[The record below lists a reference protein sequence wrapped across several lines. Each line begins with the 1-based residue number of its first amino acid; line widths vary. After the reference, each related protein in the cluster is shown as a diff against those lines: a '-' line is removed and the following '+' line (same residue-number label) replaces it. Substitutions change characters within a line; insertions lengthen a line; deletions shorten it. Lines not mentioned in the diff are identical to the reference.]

1 MRILR
6 TLAAL
11 AAAALLTLS
20 ASAQDGDVDIE
31 EAMSSVVMIYGDDG
45 FGSGFAV
52 GENCLV
58 TNAHVIAVLDDKVN
72 IRCSDG
78 SQHEG
83 YLIDAD
89 YEKDLA
95 LIGIDDLTFQP
106 LIIKNSEQV
115 KIGSDVYALGSP
127 KGMSFSATKG
137 ILSRREE
144 LGSFDSRIQSD
155 AIIYG
160 GNSGGPL
167 IDSTGCVI
175 GVNSDNV
182 NGTPGIS
189 FAIPSETV
197 KDYIQAVGL
206 KQDENGNVIE
216 RMTATEHAIDL
227 PTREQPETPDAPS
240 APAPATFISLG
251 ASELALGAAIL
262 AALAIIGIVILILI
276 LRRTNERIKLLT
288 YQLEQKNS
296 SIKDNKN

>member
-6 TLAAL
+6 ILAAL

-115 KIGSDVYALGSP
+115 NIGGDVYALGSP

-160 GNSGGPL
+160 GSSGGPL
-167 IDSTGCVI
+167 IDGTGCVI

-182 NGTPGIS
+182 NDTPGIS
-189 FAIPSETV
+189 FAIPSETL
-197 KDYIQAVGL
+197 KDYIKEVGL
-206 KQDENGNVIE
+206 KQDENGNVAQ
-216 RMTATEHAIDL
+216 RVTASEYAIDL
-227 PTREQPETPDAPS
+227 PTREQPETSDAQS
-240 APAPATFISLG
+240 APASFCALG
-251 ASELALGAAIL
+251 ASELAIAAAVI
-262 AALAIIGIVILILI
+262 AALAVIGIVILILI

-296 SIKDNKN
+296 SAKENKN